1 MKRLLLISMFF
12 LVLGCDSGSGDP
24 GGGTD
29 TPTPGEDTL
38 PAEDTI
44 PAGDAEPATDI
55 APAPDTVEEIVEPP
69 ACEGAPV
76 LRALS
81 QDGDETFDLGPYVM
95 NVTRGDAVIMWRT
108 LDAAD
113 SKVVYRAGADGEE
126 QEIVVDTPVTIHEI
140 PLTDLGTDTEVTY
153 HVESGGVASQE
164 HVFRTAPLPGTPV
177 RFVGWADSQSGWEVF
192 TEQVPL
198 LVDDGPSFVI
208 GVGDLV
214 SNGKN
219 DPDWKEQLF
228 GPARPLLHQIPLFA
242 AIGNHEGNSHNWYD
256 LLSYPYP
263 DGDPDHESYYSYSW
277 GNVFAVVIDPYKLPC
292 AFGGVDTPHSA
303 WLKEVVASEEAQAAT
318 WRIAYA
324 HEPAVSE
331 SWGDGSCTYHGNSCV
346 REGILPLLAAHGFH
360 AYFAGHTHAWERGEV
375 AGMVHLIM
383 GGGGGHTDA
392 WCWDLPET
400 EIVHT
405 AHHHVRVDAGCDT
418 LRIEGVGLDGQ
429 VFDWVEIAATSPV
442 TVIDEGPA
450 AWIPAPDLN
459 SDRPLD

>member
-1 MKRLLLISMFF
+1 MKRLMWIPMIA
-12 LVLGCDSGSGDP
+12 LVFGCDSGGDGGGDP
-24 GGGTD
+24 GND
-29 TPTPGEDTL
+29 TPA
-38 PAEDTI
+38 PAEDTEA
-44 PAGDAEPATDI
+44 PLDTAPGPDTAAETDLAPDI
-55 APAPDTVEEIVEPP
+55 AEIVEPP

-76 LRALS
+76 LRTLS
-81 QDGDETFDLGPYVM
+81 QDADETFDLGPYVM
-95 NVTRGDAVIMWRT
+95 SVTRTSAVIMWRT
-108 LDAAD
+108 LDAVD
-113 SKVVYRAGADGEE
+113 GKVVYRVGDDGEE
-126 QEIVVDTPVTIHEI
+126 LEIAVDTLETIHEI
-140 PLTDLGTDTEVTY
+140 PITDLATDTEVTY
-153 HVESGGVASQE
+153 HVESGGIVSQE
-164 HVFRTAPLPGTPV
+164 HVFRTAPLPDTPV

-219 DPDWKEQLF
+219 DPDWKQQLF

-263 DGDPDHESYYSYSW
+263 EGDPDHESYYSYSW

-303 WLKEVVASEEAQAAT
+303 WLKEVVASEAAQAAT

-324 HEPAVSE
+324 HEPAISE
-331 SWGDGSCTYHGNSCV
+331 SWGDGSCTYHGNTCV
-346 REGILPLLAAHGFH
+346 REGIMPLLAENGFH

-375 AGMVHLIM
+375 EGVVHLIM

-400 EIVHT
+400 KVVHT
-405 AHHHVRVDAGCDT
+405 AHHHIRVDAGCDT

-429 VFDWVEIAATSPV
+429 VFDWIELGATSPP

-450 AWIPAPDLN
+450 EWIPDPDLN
-459 SDRPLD
+459 SDRPVD

>member
-140 PLTDLGTDTEVTY
+140 PLTDLGTDTEITY